1 MSSGGHDCGGS
12 ADVKLQQIAN
22 GTSSI
27 PIENLG
33 KDKALSIEIQ
43 TQLYHLGCLDPKP
56 DGQFGAVSRLVLAMF
71 ARRSGL
77 PYKDAVSPA
86 IAKALL
92 QSKTATF
99 LPLKLGNDLGSRIV
113 KYMALRRFWV
123 ARFPGFVNIVYLEGS
138 DKNGRHNADR
148 MDEWNDRRII
158 FQIDGAGR
166 PVIKLNVEATT
177 EPGRFYT
184 DHPLN
189 KMGAARIA
197 LEQFKSWHVGMHH
210 ANLKPPRKHEALVQ
224 AANITV
230 FRDKNKDGFRTG
242 DPTQVSSGLGINQ
255 HSGLNASASSIGKS
269 SAGCLVAR
277 RDADHKKFMA
287 QVKKDPRYL
296 ANNGYLFITTIIGG
310 DDLDKK
316 VP

>member
-1 MSSGGHDCGGS
+1 M
-12 ADVKLQQIAN
+12 KLQQIAN
-22 GTSSI
+22 GSNSI

-33 KDKALSIEIQ
+33 NDKTLTIEIQ

-56 DGQFGAVSRLVLAMF
+56 DGQFGAVSKLTLALF
-71 ARRSGL
+71 ARRKQL
-77 PYKDAVSPA
+77 PYKDAISPA

-92 QSKTATF
+92 EAKTATF

-113 KYMALRRFWV
+113 RYMALRKFWV

-148 MDEWNDRRII
+148 LDEWNDRRII
-158 FQIDGAGR
+158 FQIDSLGR
-166 PVIKLNVEATT
+166 PVIKLNVEATS

-184 DHPLN
+184 QHPLN

-197 LEQFKSWHVGMHH
+197 LEQFKAWHVGMHH
-210 ANLKPPRKHEALVQ
+210 ANLKPPRRHEALVQ

-242 DPTQVSSGLGINQ
+242 DATQVSSGLGINQ
-255 HSGLNASASSIGKS
+255 HSGLDASASSIGKS

-277 RDADHKKFMA
+277 RNSDHVRFMN
-287 QVKKDPRYL
+287 QVKKDPRYV

-310 DDLDKK
+310 DDLDKR